1 MGSSPRSG
9 GEPESFALGWLK
21 KPGRTWE
28 TIGSVTLPNRP
39 TTLGEARSG
48 LQMVAGD
55 ARTARWLETWVESG
69 DEERSILL
77 RLPGGWFELSDATIT
92 LVAGARSHYL
102 VRFDRRTPNGG
113 PAA

>member
-1 MGSSPRSG
+1 MGTARLSG
-9 GEPESFALGWLK
+9 DEPESFALGWLK

-48 LQMVAGD
+48 LEMVADD
-55 ARTARWLETWVESG
+55 ARTARWLETWAEAGS
-69 DEERSILL
+69 EERSILL

-92 LVAGARSHYL
+92 FVAGARSHYL